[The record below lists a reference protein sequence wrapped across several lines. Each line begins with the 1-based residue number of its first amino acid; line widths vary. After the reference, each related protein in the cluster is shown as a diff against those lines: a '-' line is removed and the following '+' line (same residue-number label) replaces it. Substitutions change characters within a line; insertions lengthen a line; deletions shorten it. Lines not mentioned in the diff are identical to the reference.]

1 MSYKLFIIF
10 ILNILCSS
18 VEYNSTYINI
28 DNFSIK
34 NAFYIIRNIEGNL
47 NLDFNLNFEFMNSKS
62 NLKKNFEISKYNNNS
77 EIFYFIKDKEKNVFL
92 SAEPEGDHLKT
103 YSNNT
108 DISYA
113 LWNITPKINQE
124 NKLIYYIQNK
134 ANKCFWELINNNN
147 ISRIKLNKISEAIS
161 LNKNNEFLFIELFE
175 EVVQINSSLLEKEPI
190 DVLIKYIDLNDIS
203 LNRTGIHQIKKDFD
217 NSELRYSV
225 RSILQNIPWIRKI
238 FILMPN
244 EKVRYFKPKEEI
256 KDKIIYVKDK
266 DLLGFDSENS
276 CTFQYNLYKMK
287 QFGLSENFILMDD
300 DYFIAQ
306 KINKNEMFYE
316 ENGEIYPAI
325 ISSDFYEMNKE
336 VIIQQI
342 EEIKKKRQSD
352 NPHASNGF
360 YISQKKSLLFLYD
373 LFGNDDK
380 RYGKKLIEPAFSH
393 NAIPM
398 KISDIEEIH
407 KYIYDIYEFGKI
419 ILNEKERSMKD
430 LQFQTLYLA
439 YIKNKY
445 NRKVYKISSEFYDL
459 SQGTKI
465 LKNTKKLFV
474 INTSL
479 RKYFPILY
487 LREKETLE
495 RLFPIKTKYE
505 LEEEKE
511 NLNYNLMLQSVVDSI
526 IDLLVNKINNR
537 INFDSQEFL
546 KEYILGKLQKY
557 LEEKD
562 YKTKFLKEIKYM
574 KEQCHKQEIINF
586 ILVALFIIML
596 IYRYI
601 TKGYCK

>member
-1 MSYKLFIIF
+1 
-10 ILNILCSS
+10 
-18 VEYNSTYINI
+18 
-28 DNFSIK
+28 
-34 NAFYIIRNIEGNL
+34 
-47 NLDFNLNFEFMNSKS
+47 
-62 NLKKNFEISKYNNNS
+62 
-77 EIFYFIKDKEKNVFL
+77 
-92 SAEPEGDHLKT
+92 
-103 YSNNT
+103 
-108 DISYA
+108 
-113 LWNITPKINQE
+113 
-124 NKLIYYIQNK
+124 
-134 ANKCFWELINNNN
+134 
-147 ISRIKLNKISEAIS
+147 
-161 LNKNNEFLFIELFE
+161 
-175 EVVQINSSLLEKEPI
+175 
-190 DVLIKYIDLNDIS
+190 
-203 LNRTGIHQIKKDFD
+203 
-217 NSELRYSV
+217 
-225 RSILQNIPWIRKI
+225 
-238 FILMPN
+238 
-244 EKVRYFKPKEEI
+244 
-256 KDKIIYVKDK
+256 
-266 DLLGFDSENS
+266 
-276 CTFQYNLYKMK
+276 
-287 QFGLSENFILMDD
+287 
-300 DYFIAQ
+300 
-306 KINKNEMFYE
+306 MFYE

-325 ISSDFYEMNKE
+325 ISSEFYEMNKE

-352 NPHASNGF
+352 NPHTSNGF

-479 RKYFPILY
+479 RNYFPIFY

-511 NLNYNLMLQSVVDSI
+511 NLNYNIMSQNVVDSI
-526 IDLLVNKINNR
+526 INLLVNKINNR

-546 KEYILGKLQKY
+546 KEYIY
-557 LEEKD
+557 
-562 YKTKFLKEIKYM
+562 
-574 KEQCHKQEIINF
+574 
-586 ILVALFIIML
+586 
-596 IYRYI
+596 
-601 TKGYCK
+601 